1 MQKFSTLI
9 DLLQT
14 RADRQARKVA
24 YTFLTDG
31 ETDAV
36 DLTFQQLDLQARAIA
51 ASLQS
56 RTNFG
61 DRALLLYPSGLDF
74 IAAFLGCLYA
84 GVVAVPAYPPRRN
97 QSLSRLESIV
107 TDAKATIAL
116 TTTSLFTNIRSRF
129 HTKPELV
136 SIDWLSTDNVVTQLA
151 ADWKRPDLNGN
162 SLAFLQYTSGSTG
175 SPKGVMVS
183 HQNLLHNEKLIQ
195 IAFGNTE
202 KSTYISWLPLFHDMG
217 LIGNVLQSLYLG
229 VPCVLMSP
237 VSFLQKPIRW
247 LQALSNYQATNSGA
261 PNFAY
266 DLCVNK
272 TTLEQRKKLDL
283 RNWQIAYNGAEPV
296 RAETLERFVAAFAV
310 SGFRRQALYPCYG
323 MAETTLFVSGGL
335 RTLSPVLRTVK
346 VDALE
351 QNKIITTDRDDEN
364 ARTIVGCGQT
374 FFDKIIIV
382 EPESKIKLESDRVG
396 EIWISGLSVA
406 KGYWNRPEA
415 TQEVFKAY
423 LDTGE
428 GPFLRTGDLGFIQ
441 GGELF
446 VTGRLKDV
454 IIIRGRNYYPQDLEL
469 TAEKS
474 HPALRENSS
483 AAFSIESEAEEKLFV
498 AVEVKRT
505 YLRKLDIESTVAAIR
520 SDIAEQFALQVHGVL
535 LLKTTSIPKTSS
547 GKIQRQACKQGW
559 SEKSVNT
566 VGIWLS
572 EDSQPNSNRT
582 EPKLTVSQS
591 RQPEISLKKY
601 TAKSIQNWIV
611 GWLVREMKL
620 PRESI
625 ELDRSFINYGVD
637 SVAAVELAQNLGDW
651 LEMPLESTLAWD
663 FPSIRVLSYHLVN
676 LKSSSAKT
684 QDLVQ
689 QQPDLTV
696 HSKVEVRLQPD
707 LETLSEFEIAK
718 LLAQEIATIQHRK

>member
-1 MQKFSTLI
+1 L
-9 DLLQT
+9 
-14 RADRQARKVA
+14 AD
-24 YTFLTDG
+24 
-31 ETDAV
+31 
-36 DLTFQQLDLQARAIA
+36 
-51 ASLQS
+51 
-56 RTNFG
+56 
-61 DRALLLYPSGLDF
+61 
-74 IAAFLGCLYA
+74 C
-84 GVVAVPAYPPRRN
+84 
-97 QSLSRLESIV
+97 
-107 TDAKATIAL
+107 
-116 TTTSLFTNIRSRF
+116 
-129 HTKPELV
+129 
-136 SIDWLSTDNVVTQLA
+136 
-151 ADWKRPDLNGN
+151 
-162 SLAFLQYTSGSTG
+162 
-175 SPKGVMVS
+175 
-183 HQNLLHNEKLIQ
+183 
-195 IAFGNTE
+195 
-202 KSTYISWLPLFHDMG
+202 
-217 LIGNVLQSLYLG
+217 
-229 VPCVLMSP
+229 
-237 VSFLQKPIRW
+237 
-247 LQALSNYQATNSGA
+247 
-261 PNFAY
+261 
-266 DLCVNK
+266 
-272 TTLEQRKKLDL
+272 
-283 RNWQIAYNGAEPV
+283 
-296 RAETLERFVAAFAV
+296 LERFVAAFAV

-559 SEKSVNT
+559 SEKSLNT